1 MLRRGHSEGERN
13 MVKPIPEG
21 YHSVTPYLIVDDA
34 KAAIDFYTR
43 AFGATEKFRL
53 PMGDRI
59 GHAEIKIGDSFV
71 MLADEFPNMGHL
83 GPKAR
88 GGTTVSLMI
97 YVEDVDSAFKQ
108 AIEAGGKAERPVE
121 NQFWGDR
128 MGTLSD
134 PFGHKWSL
142 ATTVEEVSPQELET
156 RMKSW
161 SEKQKQAEPA

>member
-1 MLRRGHSEGERN
+1 

-34 KAAIDFYTR
+34 KAAIEFYKQ

-59 GHAEIKIGDSFV
+59 GHAEIRIGDSFV
-71 MLADEFPNMGHL
+71 MLADEFPDMGHL

-97 YVEDVDSAFKQ
+97 YVEDVDRAFKQ

-128 MGTLSD
+128 MGTLTD

-142 ATTVEEVSPQELET
+142 ATTVEEVGEAELQE
-156 RMKSW
+156 RMKAW